1 MHTKEFSAPTNARL
15 IPKRQ
20 VAERF
25 ACCTKSID
33 RWTVKIGFPK
43 PVKINGRD
51 YYPEDLINKWV
62 TDRICQTTGEAA

>member
-1 MHTKEFSAPTNARL
+1 MHTKEFNAPTNARL

-33 RWTVKIGFPK
+33 RWTAKIGFPK